1 MMTDPFSQL
10 DQSDPFSI
18 SFKAKDLDLSVVNS
32 LRRIIIS
39 EIKNVGFFFDPND
52 YSEETKDIRVLQNDT
67 PLHNEFLQHR
77 ISLIPIH
84 VSPYQLENWNKE
96 DYKFVID
103 KSNTTNSTMNVYSSD
118 IQVIDAKENK
128 HVPALS
134 KQFFPADPITKDHI
148 IITKLNPKPNATLHV
163 EAHASLNSPSVSTS
177 FGMIS
182 NVSIE
187 FTVDEKKATEEL
199 NKYLVANKDK
209 ASVESLT
216 HQFNSIERERHYFRN
231 KYREP
236 NNFDIQIT
244 SECSIPCVYIFR
256 SAIDILKNKII
267 AFQNSDYD
275 IVNNNM
281 LFSIIVKNESHTL
294 GNLFQSLVFNH
305 YIRENLDNEHDVTY
319 IGYNVPHPLEQI
331 LLIKVKG
338 DKLLLLEDVRS
349 FVNNACDYIYNMLND
364 LENHW
369 NTLSNK

>member
-18 SFKAKDLDLSVVNS
+18 SFNIKDLDLSVVNS

-52 YSEETKDIRVLQNDT
+52 YSEDTKDIRVLQNDT

-103 KSNTTNSTMNVYSSD
+103 KSNITNSTMNVYSSD
-118 IQVIDAKENK
+118 IQVIDTKENK
-128 HVPALS
+128 HVSALS

-148 IITKLNPKPNATLHV
+148 LITKLNPKPNAKLHV
-163 EAHASLNSPSVSTS
+163 EAHASLNSPSISTS

-187 FTVDEKKATEEL
+187 FKVDEKKATEEL
-199 NKYLVANKDK
+199 NKYLSANKDK

-216 HQFNSIERERHYFRN
+216 HQFNSIERERHYYRN

-244 SECSIPCVYIFR
+244 SECSIPCVHIFR
-256 SAIDILKNKII
+256 SAIVILKNKII
-267 AFQNSDYD
+267 AFQNSDYG

-305 YIRENLDNEHDVTY
+305 YIRENLDNEYGVTY

-338 DKLLLLEDVRS
+338 DKLLLLDDVKN

-364 LENHW
+364 LDNHW